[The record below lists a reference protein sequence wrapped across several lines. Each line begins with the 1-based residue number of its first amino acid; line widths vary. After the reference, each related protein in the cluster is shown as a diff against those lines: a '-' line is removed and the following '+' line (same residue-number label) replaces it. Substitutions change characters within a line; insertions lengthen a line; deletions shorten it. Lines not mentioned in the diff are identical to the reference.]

1 MNEQDLLRIV
11 RNMLSSVVDLVDSS
25 SHKTKIPALLRN
37 VRDGT
42 ADFCSLLDE
51 VIIDQS
57 IEDITYEPD
66 DSDEEQDEYK
76 DEE

>member
-11 RNMLSSVVDLVDSS
+11 RNLLTSIVDLVDSS
-25 SHKTKIPALLRN
+25 GSDKAKIPAVLRN

-51 VIIDQS
+51 VIIDES
-57 IEDITYEPD
+57 MEITYEPEGD
-66 DSDEEQDEYK
+66 DEKQSE
-76 DEE
+76 